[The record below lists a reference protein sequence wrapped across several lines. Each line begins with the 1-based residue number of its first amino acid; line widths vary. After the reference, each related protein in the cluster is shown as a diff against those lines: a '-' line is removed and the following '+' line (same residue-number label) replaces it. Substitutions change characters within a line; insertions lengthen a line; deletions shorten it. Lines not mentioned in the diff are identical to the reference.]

1 MLPLCGIVCANFG
14 NTRGTSRT
22 CAGIWHAKCYAQLA
36 EDKFPVYE
44 AGDLDDALLD
54 NELNGELAD
63 DQHRFQVARV
73 GDDLMCTFQCDDCS
87 FYNLQGRY
95 PNENKEADKLLLLCI
110 RRATLDAFW
119 ARERTTVEK
128 NWREIKSLVATGEA
142 MGLEEPLPPRGPC
155 PIVDEQGLN
164 VACLMLMKTMNQG
177 RNSRHIQ
184 FETAR
189 KVRSAVSNFYHT
201 LPGGTGLSTVGHGER
216 GGLFFSASTTNSHWY
231 KRFMTGCHRRMGDVW
246 IPDQATT
253 LDEVKAGLEI
263 LEEDWQGGPK
273 GARRTEVALTGA
285 MVIAGFVA
293 ALRGEEIPQ
302 IDVGLMRKYWTEGL
316 EYTRKRHVPLALAG
330 RFKQTNGTY
339 RIYIHPLADETA
351 SGIKIRVWF
360 ERAIR
365 CLNDNKIV
373 SGPMFRVSKRK
384 GQIARASVGD
394 LDVLFH
400 DLWKRIQHRRPQ
412 LFSDSIKIEEEY
424 SVRRSLR
431 RGATTEAQNRAI
443 PTEVLEANNRWRKHL
458 RGRGVLPSMSMVE
471 RYSDAKASVETLV
484 RFSEM
489 M

>member
-1 MLPLCGIVCANFG
+1 M
-14 NTRGTSRT
+14 
-22 CAGIWHAKCYAQLA
+22 
-36 EDKFPVYE
+36 YE

-54 NELNGELAD
+54 NEMNGELAD
-63 DQHRFQVARV
+63 DEHRFQVARV

-184 FETAR
+184 FKTAR